1 MSGFQNLGKEFQKL
15 RAEFRGSMPAK
26 ITRLR
31 SLWARVDCDEPDADA
46 LEILRRE
53 LHTMTGSGGTFGLPQ
68 VSKAAAAAEACLE
81 GLKDGSRPGGK
92 RSGRFGRLLDALE
105 ESAAPPR

>member
-1 MSGFQNLGKEFQKL
+1 MSGLQNLGKEFQKL

-53 LHTMTGSGGTFGLPQ
+53 LHTMRGSAGTFGLPE
-68 VSKAAAAAEACLE
+68 VGTAAAKAEDCLD
-81 GLKDGSRPGGK
+81 GLKDGSRPGIK
-92 RSGRFGRLLDALE
+92 RAPSFSTLRDALE
-105 ESAAPPR
+105 KAALPPR